1 MIRERP
7 GYHLL
12 AGSVSVSALLHVP
25 LFWPLPVHHLH
36 SPESEFVE
44 LDLVG
49 PSRPPAG
56 KPGAPSAKPA
66 AKDWVLPKASVSA
79 APQQPVP
86 HAPETAEETTGA
98 AGTGEGEGGSA
109 GIKPPV
115 LLNHGEL
122 HRLLRRLYPESER
135 ALGRE
140 GIVVLSLQVQADGRV
155 GSVEVV
161 RSGGQAFDETALR
174 VAERLRYSPA
184 LAEGR
189 PVGVRLRQA
198 VIFKL
203 EQ

>member
-7 GYHLL
+7 GYRLL

-36 SPESEFVE
+36 SPESEYVE

-49 PSRPPAG
+49 PSRPASG
-56 KPGAPSAKPA
+56 KPGPPAAKPA
-66 AKDWVLPKASVSA
+66 AKDWVLPNASQSPA
-79 APQQPVP
+79 QRETAP
-86 HAPETAEETTGA
+86 HAPESTEETAGPG
-98 AGTGEGEGGSA
+98 GTGEGQGGSA
-109 GIKPPV
+109 GLKPPV

-140 GIVVLSLQVQADGRV
+140 GIVVLALQVQADGRV
-155 GSVEVV
+155 ASAEVV
-161 RSGGQAFDETALR
+161 RSGGRAFDETALR

-184 LAEGR
+184 LDEGR

-203 EQ
+203 ER